1 MFSVKLSRTIISFQN
16 PNSFGLGAIQSFFSS
31 FPRIRNS
38 TKLRIPAK
46 SESSAESSDE
56 ERADEGPNLGDQ
68 GSEESESGEE
78 SAPNADPEVEAESS
92 NHGGDSEATLELPG
106 NGMENQVDVDVSC
119 SPSGESME
127 NLTEADSDSG
137 AVSVKST
144 PTKTPQWREELFTTP
159 QFGNSGP
166 PKPEIIEMCIGLMQ
180 FFGSNHPDIAK
191 YLDLFRINL
200 FLNFICVS
208 PFIHPSIFLSIYSSI
223 FSSLHLSIHH
233 SIHPTIPQSIHLLSM
248 SLSVYVSVY
257 LLTYPSIN
265 PLTKLPIYPSV
276 YPHMNPLTHVSIDQT
291 NHPLSRLLLCPSFYL
306 HKCFFLSIYRFILYL
321 FIYQI
326 HINTTPN

>member
-1 MFSVKLSRTIISFQN
+1 MFSVKLSRTIIRYQN
-16 PNSFGLGAIQSFFSS
+16 PNSFGLGAIQKFFSS

-38 TKLRIPAK
+38 TKLRIQAK
-46 SESSAESSDE
+46 AESSAESSDE

-78 SAPNADPEVEAESS
+78 SAPNAAPEVEAESS
-92 NHGGDSEATLELPG
+92 NHGGDSDSEATLELPG
-106 NGMENQVDVDVSC
+106 NGMENQMDVDVSC
-119 SPSGESME
+119 SPSGESMD

-180 FFGSNHPDIAK
+180 FFGSNHPHIAK

-200 FLNFICVS
+200 FLNIYLCFSLRRPIHFSFNLFIYLFIS
-208 PFIHPSIFLSIYSSI
+208 PSIHPSLNPSNNPSVHPPSIYEFICLCICLSTY
-223 FSSLHLSIHH
+223 LSIH
-233 SIHPTIPQSIHLLSM
+233 Q
-248 SLSVYVSVY
+248 
-257 LLTYPSIN
+257 
-265 PLTKLPIYPSV
+265 
-276 YPHMNPLTHVSIDQT
+276 SIDQT
-291 NHPLSRLLLCPSFYL
+291 THLPICLSTYESTHPC
-306 HKCFFLSIYRFILYL
+306 
-321 FIYQI
+321 
-326 HINTTPN
+326 IN